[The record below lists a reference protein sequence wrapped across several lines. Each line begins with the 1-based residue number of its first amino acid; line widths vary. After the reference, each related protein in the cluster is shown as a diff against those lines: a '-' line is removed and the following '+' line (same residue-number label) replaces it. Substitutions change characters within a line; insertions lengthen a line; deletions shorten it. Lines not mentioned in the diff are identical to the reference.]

1 MAPNSTIVV
10 VDDDPHTLALVER
23 TLRTQGYRV
32 WTASSAAEARRLL
45 AELAGAVDLVLT
57 DVAMPG
63 GLGSDLARQIS
74 STQRWVR
81 VLLMSSYTRD
91 ELASQGIEV
100 PESHLLHKPFTPGV
114 LLRRIQD
121 ALA

>member
-1 MAPNSTIVV
+1 
-10 VDDDPHTLALVER
+10 
-23 TLRTQGYRV
+23 
-32 WTASSAAEARRLL
+32 
-45 AELAGAVDLVLT
+45 
-57 DVAMPG
+57 
-63 GLGSDLARQIS
+63 
-74 STQRWVR
+74 VR

>member
-1 MAPNSTIVV
+1 
-10 VDDDPHTLALVER
+10 
-23 TLRTQGYRV
+23 
-32 WTASSAAEARRLL
+32 
-45 AELAGAVDLVLT
+45 VDLVLT